1 MNIIKWNARLS
12 IFTTALLLVHELY
25 QLYAYISFYYNPVL
39 SKAFG
44 YAVASGFVLHGILS
58 AVCIF
63 TLHDTKTVA
72 YKKLNLKTVLQRVS
86 AAIIV
91 LLLPLHIFSFA
102 LLQSSVGSI
111 AYIIVETAQV
121 VFYVSLS
128 CHVGLSFGNAL
139 VTLGRLED
147 MEKKRVIDRTAI
159 IFWAIL
165 ALAMSFVITTTHAK
179 IFHI

>member
-1 MNIIKWNARLS
+1 MNIKKWNARLS
-12 IFTTALLLVHELY
+12 LFTMALLLIHELY

-44 YAVASGFVLHGILS
+44 YAVVSGFVLHGILS

-63 TLHDTKTVA
+63 ALHDAKTVA

-91 LLLPLHIFSFA
+91 LLLPLHILSFS

-111 AYIIVETAQV
+111 VYTVVEIAQV
-121 VFYVSLS
+121 VFYAALL
-128 CHVGLSFGNAL
+128 CHVGLSFSNAL

-147 MEKKRVIDRTAI
+147 IGKKRVIDGIVI
-159 IFWAIL
+159 ILCAIL
-165 ALAMSFVITTTHAK
+165 FLTASVVITTTHAK